1 LPTPVTA
8 AEKMGLCCENWV
20 EKWGENSGGGKLK
33 VFAIV
38 AELRAASCVALA
50 VKRGLE
56 QNLLLK

>member
-1 LPTPVTA
+1 L
-8 AEKMGLCCENWV
+8 
-20 EKWGENSGGGKLK
+20 GGKMRGKLWGGELK

>member
-1 LPTPVTA
+1 LGG
-8 AEKMGLCCENWV
+8 KMGGKLW
-20 EKWGENSGGGKLK
+20 GGGKLK